1 MPFLLPFHGGIIRW
15 NPMSNMNSSSQNG
28 RKTLEETPMDNPI
41 LCYLVVPGSQNRHL
55 CSMQYEMIDYHRTV
69 ARQGPTKSRFTMI
82 YVTLCNY
89 ACLYQCFHVFF
100 SRKYVNTDSPLRP
113 PTPPLVTATGG
124 HAPLS
129 VACGRLR
136 GAVTVNSSR
145 NERRGPCDS

>member
-1 MPFLLPFHGGIIRW
+1 
-15 NPMSNMNSSSQNG
+15 
-28 RKTLEETPMDNPI
+28 MDNPI

-100 SRKYVNTDSPLRP
+100 RGNMSTQIPPYVPLRP
-113 PTPPLVTATGG
+113 PW
-124 HAPLS
+124 
-129 VACGRLR
+129 
-136 GAVTVNSSR
+136 
-145 NERRGPCDS
+145 